1 MNKGNIAS
9 RGQSPSCFSV
19 RHGLSRIDRPLQQAV
34 WPRAPLRSP
43 SEDHVLGALFLY
55 HGQAEEGGTRIQ

>member
-1 MNKGNIAS
+1 ME
-9 RGQSPSCFSV
+9 RSV
-19 RHGLSRIDRPLQQAV
+19 AKLFQCQNGLPRIGRPQEQTV